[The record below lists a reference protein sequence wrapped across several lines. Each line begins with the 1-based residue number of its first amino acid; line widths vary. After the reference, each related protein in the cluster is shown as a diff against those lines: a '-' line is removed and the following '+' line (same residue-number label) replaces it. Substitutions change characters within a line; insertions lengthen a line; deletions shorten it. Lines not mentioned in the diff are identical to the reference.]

1 MKLKHFNLSIGTQIM
16 KALGEESRIRII
28 NLLHTNEEMCISD
41 IELVL
46 DYTQTKTSR
55 HLIYMKNAGLLNVR
69 KIDQWSFYSIKEE
82 ISGIVETIFKYME
95 RDVQL
100 IEDQETYNTLSSNR
114 ELAMNKIERRRMSHY
129 PEGD

>member
-16 KALGEESRIRII
+16 KALGEESRIRIMH
-28 NLLHTNEEMCISD
+28 LLYENEEMCISD

-69 KIDQWSFYSIKEE
+69 KVDQWSFYSIKEE
-82 ISGIVETIFKYME
+82 ISGIVETIFNYME
-95 RDVQL
+95 KDTTL
-100 IEDQETYNTLSSNR
+100 IEDQTTYNTLFSNR
-114 ELAMNKIERRRMSHY
+114 ELAINKIERRRMSHY
-129 PEGD
+129 PIGD